1 MVHEEGM
8 TLAAVAPT
16 CGDLHRAHLEG
27 LQQTLLRC
35 LHFVSYSFS
44 SKSLGATS
52 AVNLS
57 AAPFFLSHLQ
67 NSHESAVS
75 IYYFMQNY
83 PKSSLPIGTSKD
95 KHDVSSL
102 FGSYTR
108 PDRSW
113 LEWILQNQVSAR
125 RLELN
130 KIIFRQTA
138 PTLYDLVALR
148 RMVTPKYGSK
158 AYIEVSCFS
167 RSFCKNLVQGA
178 NNVCLITVPQL
189 PCKAYS

>member
-57 AAPFFLSHLQ
+57 AAPFFLSHLFKIPTNQ
-67 NSHESAVS
+67 L
-75 IYYFMQNY
+75 YQFT
-83 PKSSLPIGTSKD
+83 TSCKTTRRVGCPLVLQ
-95 KHDVSSL
+95 KTNNDVSSL

-108 PDRSW
+108 PD
-113 LEWILQNQVSAR
+113 
-125 RLELN
+125 
-130 KIIFRQTA
+130 
-138 PTLYDLVALR
+138 LVAFK
-148 RMVTPKYGSK
+148 TGAIY
-158 AYIEVSCFS
+158 S
-167 RSFCKNLVQGA
+167 RSLRGTKQA
-178 NNVCLITVPQL
+178 
-189 PCKAYS
+189 

>member
-1 MVHEEGM
+1 M

-95 KHDVSSL
+95 KQRRV
-102 FGSYTR
+102 FFVRVVYPTR
-108 PDRSW
+108 SCS
-113 LEWILQNQVSAR
+113 LQNR
-125 RLELN
+125 RYLFAFFAGNEAGM
-130 KIIFRQTA
+130 KRQSRAPIITGSMSNSQIK
-138 PTLYDLVALR
+138 LCVA
-148 RMVTPKYGSK
+148 
-158 AYIEVSCFS
+158 
-167 RSFCKNLVQGA
+167 
-178 NNVCLITVPQL
+178 
-189 PCKAYS
+189 

>member
-44 SKSLGATS
+44 SKSLGATCSLNSS

-57 AAPFFLSHLQ
+57 AAPFFFSHLFKIPTKFSCI
-67 NSHESAVS
+67 NLLLHA
-75 IYYFMQNY
+75 
-83 PKSSLPIGTSKD
+83 KLPEEYLVLQKTNN
-95 KHDVSSL
+95 DVSSL

-108 PDRSW
+108 PD
-113 LEWILQNQVSAR
+113 
-125 RLELN
+125 
-130 KIIFRQTA
+130 
-138 PTLYDLVALR
+138 LVAFK
-148 RMVTPKYGSK
+148 TGAIY
-158 AYIEVSCFS
+158 S
-167 RSFCKNLVQGA
+167 RSFRGMKQA
-178 NNVCLITVPQL
+178 
-189 PCKAYS
+189 